1 MKPLTSF
8 IYKGD
13 TLDIHRES
21 FLPPVEWI
29 GTIASYRVH
38 WCFSLSEYDLY
49 ETVVVF
55 VSYLIYYFSY
65 LFSILETVFSLA
77 SFKVIGILSYCS
89 SVCTSSIFADLVD
102 SAGCIHFLWEIAK
115 THCLQ
120 WDFHATRNVQPKQ
133 MCSHLNTWWVCFL
146 QPFTALLNGN
156 LCNIRKMLPIAAGS
170 LFSVLWLHLVLE
182 NAEMRLLTAS
192 DPVLP

>member
-13 TLDIHRES
+13 TLDIHGES
-21 FLPPVEWI
+21 FLPPVEWM

-65 LFSILETVFSLA
+65 LFSILETVFS
-77 SFKVIGILSYCS
+77 IGILSYCS
-89 SVCTSSIFADLVD
+89 SAAYHQYLCWPHGLCRMHSFP
-102 SAGCIHFLWEIAK
+102 
-115 THCLQ
+115 Q
-120 WDFHATRNVQPKQ
+120 RNCKNTLFVVGLSHNVKCPTQINV
-133 MCSHLNTWWVCFL
+133 SHLNTLWVCFL
-146 QPFTALLNGN
+146 KPFAALLNGD
-156 LCNIRKMLPIAAGS
+156 LCNISKMLPIAAGS
-170 LFSVLWLHLVLE
+170 LFLSLMIAFGLRKLWDK
-182 NAEMRLLTAS
+182 AS
-192 DPVLP
+192 DSKWPCFALDQR